1 MNLGWTEAKYNISLV
16 HNSTI
21 VNNITLDATD
31 FDNYEWSETVVG
43 KDAINKIEYFAID
56 SAFKGFISLALTIVN
71 IICII
76 LMGVIILR
84 IKEVTPE
91 KIPQRFSS
99 FWQEHVKTHRSYL
112 REQYRG
118 SMKSKSK
125 QDGDNTLTLLE
136 EVRDVLNVVGDSETE
151 DGLEDTFLHTLFEK
165 ARHDVDYADILRA
178 TGKPA
183 PIQHPLPLQRLMS
196 RRVTVANDKENRS
209 MSILDIMR
217 GSNRF
222 KVKDDFGTGVVKQ
235 FVRSDSHNED
245 AEANATN
252 ETLYKQAKM
261 IQRSRSIG
269 TGLSRRRRHKLSKKI
284 KQVQIKS
291 PEATNGLNTEEEK
304 IVNKQI
310 NETDIEEKQEKKTD
324 MDKSQQ
330 KDEEEESKKA
340 SISETSL

>member
-1 MNLGWTEAKYNISLV
+1 MIVIVSGWSETKYDIELCDNL
-16 HNSTI
+16 TI
-21 VNNITLDATD
+21 INNITLEKTG
-31 FDNYEWSETVVG
+31 FGTYEWSESVVSKATPNKMEHFA
-43 KDAINKIEYFAID
+43 KDA
-56 SAFKGFISLALTIVN
+56 AFKGFISLALTIVN

-76 LMGVIILR
+76 LMGVVILR

-99 FWQEHVKTHRSYL
+99 FWQEHVKTHRNYL

-118 SMKSKSK
+118 SMRTKSNL
-125 QDGDNTLTLLE
+125 DRENTLTLLE
-136 EVRDVLNVVGDSETE
+136 EVRDVLNVVGDSEME

-183 PIQHPLPLQRLMS
+183 PIHHPMGLQRMMS
-196 RRVTVANDKENRS
+196 RRVTVAADKENRS

-222 KVKDDFGTGVVKQ
+222 KVKDDFATSPSKN
-235 FVRSDSHNED
+235 FVRSDSNEAD
-245 AEANATN
+245 TN
-252 ETLYKQAKM
+252 PTHETLYKQAKM

-291 PEATNGLNTEEEK
+291 PNSNIEPNLNIKDNIKESIEEARIEEQQEEK
-304 IVNKQI
+304 AERNDDVVK
-310 NETDIEEKQEKKTD
+310 EED
-324 MDKSQQ
+324 D
-330 KDEEEESKKA
+330 SKKP
-340 SISETSL
+340 SVSETSL

>member
-1 MNLGWTEAKYNISLV
+1 M
-16 HNSTI
+16 
-21 VNNITLDATD
+21 DRTD

-43 KDAINKIEYFAID
+43 KDAKNKIQYFAKD
-56 SAFKGFISLALTIVN
+56 AAFKGFISLALTIVN

-76 LMGVIILR
+76 LMGVVILR

-99 FWQEHVKTHRSYL
+99 FWQEHVKTHRNYL

-118 SMKSKSK
+118 SMRTKSK
-125 QDGDNTLTLLE
+125 QDRENTLTLLE
-136 EVRDVLNVVGDSETE
+136 EVRDVLNVVGDSQTE

-183 PIQHPLPLQRLMS
+183 PIHHPMPLQRLMS

-217 GSNRF
+217 SSSRF
-222 KVKDDFGTGVVKQ
+222 KVKDDFGTGPAKN
-235 FVRSDSHNED
+235 FVRSDSHHED
-245 AEANATN
+245 GEINTN
-252 ETLYKQAKM
+252 HETLYKQAKM

-284 KQVQIKS
+284 KQVQIQS
-291 PEATNGLNTEEEK
+291 PDTNTGSEIGPENKVNETIQEAGQEEGLEMNTEMK
-304 IVNKQI
+304 DDQV
-310 NETDIEEKQEKKTD
+310 KT
-324 MDKSQQ
+324 
-330 KDEEEESKKA
+330 EEEESKKEGV
-340 SISETSL
+340 SETSL

>member
-1 MNLGWTEAKYNISLV
+1 MV

-99 FWQEHVKTHRSYL
+99 FWQEHVKTHRNYL

-118 SMKSKSK
+118 SMRTKSKADK
-125 QDGDNTLTLLE
+125 ENTLTLLE
-136 EVRDVLNVVGDSETE
+136 EVRDVLNVVGDSEKE

-183 PIQHPLPLQRLMS
+183 PIRHPMPLERLMS

-222 KVKDDFGTGVVKQ
+222 KAKDDFGTGVAKH

-245 AEANATN
+245 ADANATH

-284 KQVQIKS
+284 KQVQIQS
-291 PEATNGLNTEEEK
+291 PLATNGLNKEEEGK
-304 IVNKQI
+304 INEPI
-310 NETDIEEKQEKKTD
+310 NETDLEGKQEKK
-324 MDKSQQ
+324 MEKEQSWP
-330 KDEEEESKKA
+330 KNEEEESKKA

>member
-1 MNLGWTEAKYNISLV
+1 MV
-16 HNSTI
+16 H
-21 VNNITLDATD
+21 TD
-31 FDNYEWSETVVG
+31 FDNYEWSETVVDR
-43 KDAINKIEYFAID
+43 DATNKMEYFAID
-56 SAFKGFISLALTIVN
+56 AAFKGFISLALTIVN

-99 FWQEHVKTHRSYL
+99 FWQEHVKTHRNYL

-118 SMKSKSK
+118 SMRTKSK
-125 QDGDNTLTLLE
+125 QDRENTLTLLE

-151 DGLEDTFLHTLFEK
+151 DGLEDTFLHNLFEK

-183 PIQHPLPLQRLMS
+183 PIQQPMPLQRFMS

-222 KVKDDFGTGVVKQ
+222 KVKDDFGTGPAKH
-235 FVRSDSHNED
+235 FVRTDSHNED
-245 AEANATN
+245 TEANATH
-252 ETLYKQAKM
+252 ETLYNQAKM

-284 KQVQIKS
+284 KQVQIKN
-291 PEATNGLNTEEEK
+291 PLATSGLNEEED
-304 IVNKQI
+304 NKVTEQI
-310 NETDIEEKQEKKTD
+310 NEIGIEGKQEKKTE
-324 MDKSQQ
+324 MEPSPA
-330 KDEEEESKKA
+330 KDDEEESKKA